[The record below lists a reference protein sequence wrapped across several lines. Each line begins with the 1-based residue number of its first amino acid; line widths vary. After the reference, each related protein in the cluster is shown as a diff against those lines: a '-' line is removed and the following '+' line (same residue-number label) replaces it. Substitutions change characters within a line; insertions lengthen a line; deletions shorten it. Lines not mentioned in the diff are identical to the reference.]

1 MKKHDCAL
9 FDLDGVIVD
18 TAKFHFL
25 AWKKIASIFNYDLT
39 SNDNEQ
45 LKGVSRS
52 DSLQIILKMA
62 NTVIE
67 PSKFEKYLAQK
78 NLDYLDFIQDLG
90 PKDILPGIFE
100 TLIFLNKRKVKIG
113 LGSASKNAEVILSK
127 LGLTS
132 FFEIVIDGNKV
143 NKSKPHPEVFL
154 RGSSALGVAP
164 EKCLVFEDSA
174 SGIISAKAAGMTAVA
189 IGNPDEFLN
198 EDFCYPNFL
207 SLVKNDL
214 DKLF

>member
-25 AWKKIASIFNYDLT
+25 SWKKIASIFNYDLT

-52 DSLQIILKMA
+52 DCLQIILKMA

-154 RGSSALGVAP
+154 RGSLALGVAP

-189 IGNPDEFLN
+189 IGNPDKFLN

>member
-67 PSKFEKYLAQK
+67 PSKFEKYFLITIHIYRTSA
-78 NLDYLDFIQDLG
+78 LLDFFIIQ
-90 PKDILPGIFE
+90 
-100 TLIFLNKRKVKIG
+100 
-113 LGSASKNAEVILSK
+113 
-127 LGLTS
+127 
-132 FFEIVIDGNKV
+132 
-143 NKSKPHPEVFL
+143 
-154 RGSSALGVAP
+154 
-164 EKCLVFEDSA
+164 
-174 SGIISAKAAGMTAVA
+174 
-189 IGNPDEFLN
+189 
-198 EDFCYPNFL
+198 
-207 SLVKNDL
+207 
-214 DKLF
+214 

>member
-1 MKKHDCAL
+1 MKKHHCAL

-78 NLDYLDFIQDLG
+78 TI
-90 PKDILPGIFE
+90 K
-100 TLIFLNKRKVKIG
+100 K
-113 LGSASKNAEVILSK
+113 
-127 LGLTS
+127 
-132 FFEIVIDGNKV
+132 
-143 NKSKPHPEVFL
+143 
-154 RGSSALGVAP
+154 
-164 EKCLVFEDSA
+164 
-174 SGIISAKAAGMTAVA
+174 
-189 IGNPDEFLN
+189 
-198 EDFCYPNFL
+198 
-207 SLVKNDL
+207 
-214 DKLF
+214 

>member
-113 LGSASKNAEVILSK
+113 LGSASKNAEVILNK

-132 FFEIVIDGNKV
+132 FFEIVIDGNKL

-164 EKCLVFEDSA
+164 EKCWF
-174 SGIISAKAAGMTAVA
+174 
-189 IGNPDEFLN
+189 F
-198 EDFCYPNFL
+198 
-207 SLVKNDL
+207 
-214 DKLF
+214 

>member
-9 FDLDGVIVD
+9 FDLDGVLVN

-113 LGSASKNAEVILSK
+113 LGSASKNA
-127 LGLTS
+127 
-132 FFEIVIDGNKV
+132 
-143 NKSKPHPEVFL
+143 
-154 RGSSALGVAP
+154 
-164 EKCLVFEDSA
+164 
-174 SGIISAKAAGMTAVA
+174 
-189 IGNPDEFLN
+189 
-198 EDFCYPNFL
+198 
-207 SLVKNDL
+207 
-214 DKLF
+214 

>member
-9 FDLDGVIVD
+9 FDLDGVLVN

-78 NLDYLDFIQDLG
+78 NLDYLDFIHM
-90 PKDILPGIFE
+90 
-100 TLIFLNKRKVKIG
+100 
-113 LGSASKNAEVILSK
+113 SK
-127 LGLTS
+127 L
-132 FFEIVIDGNKV
+132 VQD
-143 NKSKPHPEVFL
+143 
-154 RGSSALGVAP
+154 
-164 EKCLVFEDSA
+164 A
-174 SGIISAKAAGMTAVA
+174 S
-189 IGNPDEFLN
+189 
-198 EDFCYPNFL
+198 
-207 SLVKNDL
+207 
-214 DKLF
+214 